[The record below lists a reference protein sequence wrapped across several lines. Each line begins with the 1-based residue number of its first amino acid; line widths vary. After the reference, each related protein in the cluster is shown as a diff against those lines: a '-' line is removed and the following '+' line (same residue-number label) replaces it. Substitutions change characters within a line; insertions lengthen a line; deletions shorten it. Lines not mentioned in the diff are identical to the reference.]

1 MWIYLWSISVIIL
14 ELMYGTFKVNMF
26 LFIGPL
32 KVSLGHTCSS
42 IIATIN
48 CFFYNTGNTQSTL
61 VSTDIP
67 SAIASNSRRDYLK
80 TITGIYFDIWRLE

>member
-1 MWIYLWSISVIIL
+1 
-14 ELMYGTFKVNMF
+14 MYGTFKVNML

-48 CFFYNTGNTQSTL
+48 CFTTL
-61 VSTDIP
+61 AVLRVLWSVLIIIP
-67 SAIASNSRRDYLK
+67 SAIASNSRRDYVKNRYGYLK
-80 TITGIYFDIWRLE
+80 I

>member
-1 MWIYLWSISVIIL
+1 
-14 ELMYGTFKVNMF
+14 MYGTFKINIL

-48 CFFYNTGNTQSTL
+48 FFFYNTGSTQSTL
-61 VSTDIP
+61 ASTDIP
-67 SAIASNSRRDYLK
+67 SVIASTPEDIIGK
-80 TITGIYFDIWRLE
+80 TITVI

>member
-1 MWIYLWSISVIIL
+1 
-14 ELMYGTFKVNMF
+14 MYGTFKVNML

-48 CFFYNTGNTQSTL
+48 FFFYNTGSTQSTL

-80 TITGIYFDIWRLE
+80 NHYGYLF

>member
-1 MWIYLWSISVIIL
+1 
-14 ELMYGTFKVNMF
+14 MYGTFKVNML

-48 CFFYNTGNTQSTL
+48 CFFYNTGSTL
-61 VSTDIP
+61 KV
-67 SAIASNSRRDYLK
+67 
-80 TITGIYFDIWRLE
+80 

>member
-1 MWIYLWSISVIIL
+1 
-14 ELMYGTFKVNMF
+14 MYGTFKVNMF

-48 CFFYNTGNTQSTL
+48 CFFTTL
-61 VSTDIP
+61 AVLRVLWSVLIFHLQLHQTPEEI
-67 SAIASNSRRDYLK
+67 I
-80 TITGIYFDIWRLE
+80 